1 MTDGV
6 HLYAASLSGVADRAW
21 ATRLAPHV
29 SRAMIGGIAIDTQTR
44 AAAGELH
51 DRGRAEFLPTDP
63 IGWVTRMTRAPRAV
77 PMGVN
82 IRACD
87 PTAVSALGEAIDT
100 SRVWVELN
108 AHCRQPEM
116 CAAGAGEHLLHAPEE
131 LAALVR
137 AGVAA
142 GATVGV
148 KVRAEV
154 DGVDLRTVARLVE
167 TVGGAFIHVDAMDD
181 PAAVGRI
188 ASATGMRVIANNGIR
203 TAEDIGRAVAAGAT
217 AVSVGRP
224 STDPD
229 AMRQIA
235 QAASMALVHP

>member
-6 HLYAASLSGVADRAW
+6 HLYAASLSGVADRGW
-21 ATRLAPHV
+21 ATRLAPVV
-29 SRAMIGGIAIDTQTR
+29 SRAIIGGIAIDAETR
-44 AAAGELH
+44 AAAAELR
-51 DRGRAEFLPTDP
+51 DRGRAEFLPADP

-87 PTAVSALGEAIDT
+87 PAAVSAIGAAIDT
-100 SRVWVELN
+100 PRVWIELN

-116 CAAGAGEHLLHAPEE
+116 CAAGAGEQLLHAPQQ
-131 LAALVR
+131 LAVLVR
-137 AGVAA
+137 AGVTT

-154 DGVDLRTVARLVE
+154 DGVDLRGVARV
-167 TVGGAFIHVDAMDD
+167 VAAAGGTFIHVDAMDD

-188 ASATGMRVIANNGIR
+188 AAATGLRVIANNGIR
-203 TAEDIGRAVAAGAT
+203 TAEDIAQAVAAGAT

-224 STDPD
+224 STDPV

-235 QAASMALVHP
+235 RAASMALPHP

>member
-6 HLYAASLSGVADRAW
+6 HLYAASLSGVADRGW
-21 ATRLAPHV
+21 ATRLAPV
-29 SRAMIGGIAIDTQTR
+29 VNRAIIGGIAIDADTR
-44 AAAGELH
+44 AAAAELR
-51 DRGRAEFLPTDP
+51 DRGRIEFLPADP
-63 IGWVTRMTRAPRAV
+63 IGWVVRMTRAPRAV

-87 PTAVSALGEAIDT
+87 PGAVSAVGRAIDT
-100 SRVWVELN
+100 PRVWIELN
-108 AHCRQPEM
+108 AHCRQPEI
-116 CAAGAGEHLLHAPEE
+116 CAAGAGEHLLHAPQE

-137 AGVAA
+137 AGATT

-154 DGVDLRTVARLVE
+154 DGVDLRDVARVVE
-167 TVGGAFIHVDAMDD
+167 AAGGAFIHIDTMDD
-181 PAAVGRI
+181 PAAIRRV
-188 ASATGMRVIANNGIR
+188 ATATGLRVVANNGIR
-203 TAEDIGRAVAAGAT
+203 TAEDIAQAVAAGAT

-224 STDPD
+224 STDTG

-235 QAASMALVHP
+235 RATSTALPHP